1 MIILINEVIYML
13 KKLNLFFSMILILN
27 LSSTVMASSIDED
40 NVLNTFSWRDVYNYD
55 NYIKDINKEKFEND
69 EHIVNQI
76 NPDLLTDDPI
86 IVVIKNKY
94 SEAGKEW
101 TTNDLSLSDNN
112 IDYIR
117 DITPVDDYYIEYK
130 PTVYHQY
137 LNIELKKLSKE
148 NTIEVIQALEA
159 NDNVL
164 FVDTVTATMVL
175 NKKGDINYDGK
186 VDITDLTEISLSLL
200 GDKEF
205 SETQQQTADV
215 DGDGTVTLADLARV
229 RQFLS
234 KQISSLE

>member
-1 MIILINEVIYML
+1 ML
-13 KKLNLFFSMILILN
+13 KKPNLFFSMILILN
-27 LSSTVMASSIDED
+27 LSSTVMASSID
-40 NVLNTFSWRDVYNYD
+40 NVLNAFSWRDVYNYD

-76 NPDLLTDDPI
+76 NPDLLPDDPI

-164 FVDTVTATMVL
+164 FVDTLTATIAL

-186 VDITDLTEISLSLL
+186 VDITDLTEISLFLL
-200 GDKEF
+200 GDTELT
-205 SETQQQTADV
+205 SAQQQSADV
-215 DGDGTVTLADLARV
+215 DGDGAVKLADLAKY
-229 RQFLS
+229 RQYLS
-234 KQISSLE
+234 KQISSLG

>member
-1 MIILINEVIYML
+1 M
-13 KKLNLFFSMILILN
+13 
-27 LSSTVMASSIDED
+27 
-40 NVLNTFSWRDVYNYD
+40 
-55 NYIKDINKEKFEND
+55 
-69 EHIVNQI
+69 
-76 NPDLLTDDPI
+76 LTDDPI

-186 VDITDLTEISLSLL
+186 VDITGLSELAL
-200 GDKEF
+200 ALVGDKELTE
-205 SETQQQTADV
+205 SQQKAADV
-215 DGDGTVTLADLARV
+215 DSDGAVKLADLAKF
-229 RQFLS
+229 RQYLS
-234 KQISSLE
+234 KVISSLG